1 MAESKSRLIAYLDA
15 LGINIDK
22 NIFESRIKAQKMA
35 YILQTVLGTKL
46 YEDFNF
52 YIRGP
57 YSRKLAA
64 EYFSDSSGF
73 KEGKSDYPLTKPESE
88 EIERIRPTIMILTT
102 TDLEI
107 VASLL
112 YLRKELHLDEEN
124 AEQALHERKPHLKLE
139 DIWRGTN
146 TIKKLFLTSQLREK
160 LMKSIKDEMKDWDEL
175 SNESLNKFG
184 Q

>member
-1 MAESKSRLIAYLDA
+1 MVEAKSRLIAYLGS
-15 LGINIDK
+15 LGINID
-22 NIFESRIKAQKMA
+22 NDIFESRVKAQKMA
-35 YILQTVLGTKL
+35 YILQTLLDTKL

-64 EYFSDSSGF
+64 EYFSDSATF
-73 KEGKSDYPLTKPESE
+73 KEGKSDYRLTAQESE
-88 EIERIRPTIMILTT
+88 EIKRVRPTISALNTI
-102 TDLEI
+102 DLEI

-112 YLRKELHLDEEN
+112 YLRKELHLDEEG
-124 AEQALHERKPHLKLE
+124 AELRLHELKPHIKLE

-146 TIKKLFLTSQLREK
+146 TIKKLFLTDQLKEK
-160 LMKSIKDEMKDWDEL
+160 LLKSVKEEMRGWDEL
-175 SNESLNKFG
+175 SNESLDRFG